1 MCRETALNDVD
12 WNVLGNGAEE
22 DDAGSDGAK
31 GTDAE
36 SDAGKDGAG
45 DNDKET
51 RPDTTARNDDA
62 DAGAPIAEGAME
74 EETRAEARM
83 ERLESGESRGGARGA
98 LKGDHWR
105 IERKGGA
112 TSKKIRFVMGPVINL
127 V

>member
-51 RPDTTARNDDA
+51 CQDTTAGNDDA
-62 DAGAPIAEGAME
+62 NAGAPIAEGATGK
-74 EETRAEARM
+74 ETRAEART
-83 ERLESGESRGGARGA
+83 ERLEPGEIRGA
-98 LKGDHWR
+98 EGALNGNHSR
-105 IERKGGA
+105 IDMIFTRRGREVRPPK
-112 TSKKIRFVMGPVINL
+112 RL
-127 V
+127 DL